1 MGFSRPPD
9 SLPEHTSLAH
19 IQCLD
24 SLFQILEMK
33 GQELRV
39 PPILIKEEEGNFLL
53 NLSGRKLQYM
63 RTANGVMKCEE
74 AQYKNTKVTPLQAKE
89 VKDLLTHMYKAALAG
104 RENTQNNRRIN
115 TATASVFD
123 FASLTDVERCIQ
135 LLEAHLGINNAVPPA
150 RPPVRPNPRAVP
162 VNRDVRRLPPPS
174 ALPLVLPTSPEEA
187 MTVVVNGRPPVRPPA
202 AKPEDLS
209 LEPQTGDGPRT
220 SFFKAAVANALSD
233 AKAAR
238 RGQAQAARM
247 AEGALGMA
255 QNAQDKAQAERER
268 RRQAEREAEAAHGAL
283 WKYRRLIQATLLAA
297 AVASVPAMGTAAY
310 VVANFEEIK
319 EAIGIAEPKLVQPL
333 SVMKLPE
340 GISDT
345 GALLLAAAPV
355 EQGELYE
362 DSLLDRYG
370 LMNALFGGKF
380 LILGAEEVA
389 QGAAKV
395 RQYRFAVPSQDNGE
409 QESGETKASFAEAI
423 QILVK
428 PDATDEE
435 LKNWITTWM
444 ASAYKTD
451 SGQPLSLEKDKLEI
465 KRDEKGVVT
474 KVLYSGSNKAAKI
487 RYEQAR
493 MDEKASRTGVI
504 ARRTTSPQP
513 KAFVGPDD
521 ELLLFTGG
529 TPDQQLLIPELLLKP
544 DGTGDLQAH
553 GKNYTFTWK
562 ELASSVRYYFE
573 IKDQQEVKDFTDL
586 DGKFRRVDTWNRYT
600 TPKDP
605 ILLRMVTDIVEGKTG
620 VERFEVVRKA
630 LQDTPYVRESRN
642 TEANRPPVATL
653 LKQGGDCNNHA
664 VKAASY
670 LEAAGYDAALLYA
683 MRSDAEAKAAEARGD
698 DFAYSTHVLVG
709 VDKKDLGF
717 DPAPD
722 AVIFKDNEGIE
733 WVVLETNGNFQ
744 LGQMPLTDFH
754 VVLADAVR

>member
-1 MGFSRPPD
+1 MIR
-9 SLPEHTSLAH
+9 
-19 IQCLD
+19 
-24 SLFQILEMK
+24 
-33 GQELRV
+33 
-39 PPILIKEEEGNFLL
+39 
-53 NLSGRKLQYM
+53 SGEKNWRYM
-63 RTANGVMKCEE
+63 VTISGVMKCEE
-74 AQYKNTKVTPLQAKE
+74 AHDRQTKVAPLQARE
-89 VKDLLTHMYKAALAG
+89 LEDLLKHIYRTAVTDRKNVQQD
-104 RENTQNNRRIN
+104 ERIDM
-115 TATASVFD
+115 ATVSTFIFVD
-123 FASLTDVERCIQ
+123 LEEVNRCIERM
-135 LLEAHLGINNAVPPA
+135 EAHFNGGDSVQEL
-150 RPPVRPNPRAVP
+150 RPPVRPNLRAAP
-162 VNRDVRRLPPPS
+162 VNRIIRPMPPVPTLPPP
-174 ALPLVLPTSPEEA
+174 PEEA
-187 MTVVVNGRPPVRPPA
+187 MTVLVGRRPPA
-202 AKPEDLS
+202 RPNPRAALANPNVQPPSTPPPAPQDFS
-209 LEPQTGDGPRT
+209 LEPQPGDGPRT
-220 SFFKAAVANALSD
+220 SFFKAAAAGAQAQAD
-233 AKAAR
+233 AAKR
-238 RGQAQAARM
+238 QAEQAARM
-247 AEGALGMA
+247 AQGAVGMA
-255 QNAQDKAQAERER
+255 QDAQVRRKDAEKRAQEERER

-283 WKYRRLIQATLLAA
+283 WKYRNLIRAAVMAA

-310 VVANFEEIK
+310 VVANLEEIK
-319 EAIGIAEPKLVQPL
+319 VAIGIAEPKLVQPL

-370 LMNALFGGKF
+370 LMNALFDGKF
-380 LILGAEEVA
+380 LILGVEEVA

-423 QILVK
+423 QTLVK

-435 LKNWITTWM
+435 LKNWITAWM

-451 SGQPLSLEKDKLEI
+451 SGQPLSLEKDKIEI

-493 MDEKASRTGVI
+493 MDEKTSRTGVI

-513 KAFVGPDD
+513 KAFVGLDD

-529 TPDQQLLIPELLLKP
+529 TPDQQLLIPEPLLKP
-544 DGTGDLQAH
+544 DGLGDLQAH

-562 ELASSVRYYFE
+562 ELASSVRHYFE

-586 DGKFRRVDTWNRYT
+586 DGKFHRVDTWNRYT

-605 ILLRMVTDIVEGKTG
+605 ILLRIVEDIVQGKTG
-620 VERFEVVRKA
+620 VERFEVVRNA
-630 LQDTPYVRESRN
+630 LQETPYVRESRN
-642 TEANRPPVATL
+642 TEANRPPIATL
-653 LKQGGDCNNHA
+653 IKQGGDCNNHA

-683 MRSDAEAKAAEARGD
+683 MRSDAEAKAAEDRGD
-698 DFAYSTHVLVG
+698 AFVYSTHVLVG

-722 AVIFKDNEGIE
+722 AVVFKDNEGTE